1 MLLWGVC
8 SFIVR
13 YERGMDMVENTDE
26 MDKAL
31 AQLVIRLMLVV
42 FAFIGSVVLL
52 VLAALVFLRAVD
64 NELDRVGAPDPV
76 EVVEPF

>member
-1 MLLWGVC
+1 
-8 SFIVR
+8 
-13 YERGMDMVENTDE
+13 MVKSIDGADE
-26 MDKAL
+26 AL
-31 AQLVIRLMLVV
+31 AQLVVRLMLVV

-52 VLAALVFLRAVD
+52 VMAALVFLRAVD

>member
-1 MLLWGVC
+1 
-8 SFIVR
+8 
-13 YERGMDMVENTDE
+13 MVENTDE